1 MKEENDLDVIFGGGG
16 SVGDFD
22 ELSMLSPPSSQDNQR
37 LQEHGRITT
46 FKLSNQV
53 TKKAVT
59 FTLEALT
66 IKSKSDGKTTLK
78 GKLVDW
84 VESGLFLAVLMNEV
98 DVGTEDWYLNTID
111 GVEVSGWY
119 LHEIFVSDKKVCL
132 KVQR

>member
-1 MKEENDLDVIFGGGG
+1 MKEENDLDVIFGGG

-59 FTLEALT
+59 FTLEAPT
-66 IKSKSDGKTTLK
+66 IKSKRYGKTTLK

-84 VESGLFLAVLMNEV
+84 VESGLFLAVLMNEI
-98 DVGTEDWYLNTID
+98 DVGTEDWYLDTID
-111 GVEVSGWY
+111 GVEVAGWY

>member
-1 MKEENDLDVIFGGGG
+1 MKEENDLDVIFGGG

-59 FTLEALT
+59 FTLETLT
-66 IKSKSDGKTTLK
+66 IKSKRYGKTTLK

-84 VESGLFLAVLMNEV
+84 VEPGLFWSNRCKWNGGIGSWVA
-98 DVGTEDWYLNTID
+98 WRWCWP
-111 GVEVSGWY
+111 S
-119 LHEIFVSDKKVCL
+119 
-132 KVQR
+132 

>member
-1 MKEENDLDVIFGGGG
+1 MKEENDLDVIFGGG

-53 TKKAVT
+53 VT
-59 FTLEALT
+59 FTLEAPT
-66 IKSKSDGKTTLK
+66 IKSKRYGKTTIK

-84 VESGLFLAVLMNEV
+84 VESGLFLAVLMNEI
-98 DVGTEDWYLNTID
+98 DVGTEDWYLDTID
-111 GVEVSGWY
+111 GVEVAGWY